1 MRILCTNDDGINAP
15 GLKAIEEIARAL
27 SDDVWVIAPELDQ
40 SGVSHSLSLNDPLRL
55 REISPR
61 HFAVRGTPT
70 DCVLMG
76 VKHVIKD
83 KKPDLILSGVNR
95 GRNVAEDVV
104 YSGTIAGAMEGTIL
118 GISSI
123 AMSQEFG
130 VETRQ
135 HLPWDTALAHAPD
148 IIRRVMKT
156 GVPPDTVININFPN
170 CAPDDVAGVIV
181 SRQGKRDLGFLQI
194 EGRKDGRG
202 NDYFWIGFARLP
214 NAQPPAKGTDLD
226 TLARKCVS
234 VTPLK
239 LNLTDDVF
247 ARTLAD
253 VMSDKAPT

>member
-15 GLKAIEEIARAL
+15 GIKIIEDIAKQL
-27 SDDVWVIAPELDQ
+27 SDDVWVVAPESDQ

-70 DCVLMG
+70 DCVIMG
-76 VKHVIKD
+76 VKHVMKD
-83 KKPDLILSGVNR
+83 VRPDLILSGVNR

-118 GISSI
+118 GIPSF

-156 GVPPDTVININFPN
+156 GVPADTVININFPN
-170 CAPDDVAGVIV
+170 CAPDEVAGVIV
-181 SRQGKRDLGFLQI
+181 SRQGKRDQGFLQI

-202 NDYFWIGFARLP
+202 NDYYWIGFARVL
-214 NAQPPAKGTDLD
+214 NVRPAEQGSDLD
-226 TLARKCVS
+226 ALARKCVS
-234 VTPLK
+234 VTPLR
-239 LNLTDDVF
+239 LNLTDDVY

-253 VMSDKAPT
+253 IMSDKAP